1 MNNTLDNN
9 EFFDLIAS
17 DYDEMVSFSQSVEK
31 KKEAFKSIIKPW
43 MKTAAD
49 LGCGTG
55 ADSIALAS
63 VGLEV
68 TAFDPSPEMTRI
80 ANENAKR
87 EKLDI
92 DIHKYAVHSIPES
105 FTNKFDLVV
114 SLGNTFANIELK
126 HFSESIKKCFGLL
139 KSKGTLVIQ
148 VLNYEKILT
157 EKKRIV
163 NIREGKENYFIRF
176 YDFINNEIIFNIL
189 TFNKTN
195 PQQNKLISTIVYP
208 YTTTDFTRELNSA
221 GFNRTEFCAD
231 LNFTKFDKLHSQ
243 DLIVISDKR

>member
-9 EFFDLIAS
+9 DFFNLIAS
-17 DYDEMVSFSQSVEK
+17 DYDEMVSFSQSVER
-31 KKEAFKSIIKPW
+31 KKEAFKGIIKPW

-63 VGLEV
+63 LGLDV
-68 TAFDPSPEMTRI
+68 TAFDPSQEMLRV
-80 ANENAKR
+80 ANENVKK

-92 DIHKYAVHSIPES
+92 AFHISSIHSIPES
-105 FTNKFDLVV
+105 FTDKFDLIV
-114 SLGNTFANIELK
+114 SLGNTFANVDMK

-139 KSKGTLVIQ
+139 KPQGMLLIQ
-148 VLNYEKILT
+148 VLNYEKILS
-157 EKKRIV
+157 EQKRIV

-176 YDFINNEIIFNIL
+176 YDFINDEIIFNIL

-195 PQQNKLISTIVYP
+195 PQQNKLFSTIVYP
-208 YTTTDFTRELNSA
+208 YVTADFTRELNSA